1 MTKFVLSSR
10 SSIIPNR
17 AIFPHKKQNPA
28 LAANEYTHANNS
40 SRKLS
45 VTNDTVVQNAIPEM
59 NKTADT
65 HINPRPNAKSP
76 LTAFWIETLKTNAH
90 APKHTELASSAPSAV
105 RRKRPPPLFAHSFA
119 SSEDENGN
127 ENDETRRS
135 SVGFNFPLS
144 SLLLLLKSSVSFGE
158 MSGRR
163 ILASSS
169 SPSMSQ
175 PQVNILGSSPSSASA
190 CLRLQSDLRSIR
202 IEPPEGC
209 SASPHSDD
217 NLFVWS
223 ATICGPQDSPWEG
236 GIFSLRLTFSDSYPA
251 SAPRVRFVS
260 EMFHPNIY
268 PDGTLC
274 MDTIQ
279 EQWSPVHSVAS
290 LLTSVRSLL
299 CDPNVNS
306 PANPQAAKMLVEEE
320 KEYNKRVRRLARKTI
335 E

>member
-1 MTKFVLSSR
+1 MRFPKVFRHSRRRCLSFLVSRKSFLVVSRARFSPFQAHLTPVVLSS
-10 SSIIPNR
+10 NR
-17 AIFPHKKQNPA
+17 TNEHKQ
-28 LAANEYTHANNS
+28 
-40 SRKLS
+40 
-45 VTNDTVVQNAIPEM
+45 
-59 NKTADT
+59 
-65 HINPRPNAKSP
+65 
-76 LTAFWIETLKTNAH
+76 
-90 APKHTELASSAPSAV
+90 
-105 RRKRPPPLFAHSFA
+105 
-119 SSEDENGN
+119 
-127 ENDETRRS
+127 
-135 SVGFNFPLS
+135 
-144 SLLLLLKSSVSFGE
+144 
-158 MSGRR
+158 
-163 ILASSS
+163 
-169 SPSMSQ
+169 
-175 PQVNILGSSPSSASA
+175 
-190 CLRLQSDLRSIR
+190 
-202 IEPPEGC
+202 GC

-236 GIFSLRLTFSDSYPA
+236 GIFSLRLTFSDAYPA
-251 SAPRVRFVS
+251 TAPRVRFVS

-320 KEYNKRVRRLARKTI
+320 KEYNKRVRRLARKTV

>member
-1 MTKFVLSSR
+1 
-10 SSIIPNR
+10 
-17 AIFPHKKQNPA
+17 
-28 LAANEYTHANNS
+28 
-40 SRKLS
+40 
-45 VTNDTVVQNAIPEM
+45 
-59 NKTADT
+59 
-65 HINPRPNAKSP
+65 
-76 LTAFWIETLKTNAH
+76 
-90 APKHTELASSAPSAV
+90 
-105 RRKRPPPLFAHSFA
+105 
-119 SSEDENGN
+119 
-127 ENDETRRS
+127 
-135 SVGFNFPLS
+135 
-144 SLLLLLKSSVSFGE
+144 

-202 IEPPEGC
+202 IEPPEVKIREMFISLLSDKRFRSCFVLRFMRVSLTRCTSFLDTTQGC

>member
-1 MTKFVLSSR
+1 
-10 SSIIPNR
+10 
-17 AIFPHKKQNPA
+17 
-28 LAANEYTHANNS
+28 
-40 SRKLS
+40 
-45 VTNDTVVQNAIPEM
+45 
-59 NKTADT
+59 
-65 HINPRPNAKSP
+65 
-76 LTAFWIETLKTNAH
+76 
-90 APKHTELASSAPSAV
+90 
-105 RRKRPPPLFAHSFA
+105 
-119 SSEDENGN
+119 
-127 ENDETRRS
+127 
-135 SVGFNFPLS
+135 
-144 SLLLLLKSSVSFGE
+144 
-158 MSGRR
+158 
-163 ILASSS
+163 
-169 SPSMSQ
+169 MSQ

-202 IEPPEGC
+202 IEPPEVKIHEMFISLLSDKRFRSCFVLRFMRVSLTRCTSFLDNTQGC

>member
-1 MTKFVLSSR
+1 
-10 SSIIPNR
+10 
-17 AIFPHKKQNPA
+17 
-28 LAANEYTHANNS
+28 
-40 SRKLS
+40 
-45 VTNDTVVQNAIPEM
+45 
-59 NKTADT
+59 
-65 HINPRPNAKSP
+65 
-76 LTAFWIETLKTNAH
+76 
-90 APKHTELASSAPSAV
+90 
-105 RRKRPPPLFAHSFA
+105 
-119 SSEDENGN
+119 
-127 ENDETRRS
+127 
-135 SVGFNFPLS
+135 
-144 SLLLLLKSSVSFGE
+144 

-163 ILASSS
+163 IVASS
-169 SPSMSQ
+169 SPSMSSQ
-175 PQVNILGSSPSSASA
+175 PQVSILGSSPSSASA

>member
-1 MTKFVLSSR
+1 
-10 SSIIPNR
+10 
-17 AIFPHKKQNPA
+17 
-28 LAANEYTHANNS
+28 
-40 SRKLS
+40 
-45 VTNDTVVQNAIPEM
+45 
-59 NKTADT
+59 
-65 HINPRPNAKSP
+65 
-76 LTAFWIETLKTNAH
+76 
-90 APKHTELASSAPSAV
+90 
-105 RRKRPPPLFAHSFA
+105 
-119 SSEDENGN
+119 
-127 ENDETRRS
+127 
-135 SVGFNFPLS
+135 
-144 SLLLLLKSSVSFGE
+144 

-163 ILASSS
+163 GATTTTTTTSTPTPTTGSAKKTS
-169 SPSMSQ
+169 
-175 PQVNILGSSPSSASA
+175 LGSSPNNASA

-202 IEPPEGC
+202 VEPPEVRKGTHNDECVSPEKKREHVFKSFLVFVSRFGALLSFPSTPDAIVVVLLSNRTNEHEQGC

-236 GIFSLRLTFSDSYPA
+236 GIFSLRLTFSDAYPA
-251 SAPRVRFVS
+251 TAPRVRFVS

-279 EQWSPVHSVAS
+279 DQWSPVHSVAS

-306 PANPQAAKMLVEEE
+306 PANPQAAKMFVEEE
-320 KEYNKRVRRLARKTI
+320 KEYNKRVRRLARKTV

>member
-1 MTKFVLSSR
+1 M
-10 SSIIPNR
+10 
-17 AIFPHKKQNPA
+17 
-28 LAANEYTHANNS
+28 
-40 SRKLS
+40 
-45 VTNDTVVQNAIPEM
+45 
-59 NKTADT
+59 
-65 HINPRPNAKSP
+65 
-76 LTAFWIETLKTNAH
+76 
-90 APKHTELASSAPSAV
+90 
-105 RRKRPPPLFAHSFA
+105 
-119 SSEDENGN
+119 
-127 ENDETRRS
+127 
-135 SVGFNFPLS
+135 
-144 SLLLLLKSSVSFGE
+144 
-158 MSGRR
+158 
-163 ILASSS
+163 ASSS
-169 SPSMSQ
+169 SPSMPSQ
-175 PQVNILGSSPSSASA
+175 PHVNVLGSSPSSASA

>member
-1 MTKFVLSSR
+1 
-10 SSIIPNR
+10 
-17 AIFPHKKQNPA
+17 
-28 LAANEYTHANNS
+28 
-40 SRKLS
+40 
-45 VTNDTVVQNAIPEM
+45 
-59 NKTADT
+59 
-65 HINPRPNAKSP
+65 
-76 LTAFWIETLKTNAH
+76 
-90 APKHTELASSAPSAV
+90 
-105 RRKRPPPLFAHSFA
+105 
-119 SSEDENGN
+119 
-127 ENDETRRS
+127 
-135 SVGFNFPLS
+135 
-144 SLLLLLKSSVSFGE
+144 

-202 IEPPEGC
+202 IEPPEVKIREMFISLLSDKRFRSCFVLRFMRVSLTRCTSFLDNIQGC

>member
-1 MTKFVLSSR
+1 MRCLSRCCLTRFRSCFVLRFMRVS
-10 SSIIPNR
+10 
-17 AIFPHKKQNPA
+17 
-28 LAANEYTHANNS
+28 
-40 SRKLS
+40 
-45 VTNDTVVQNAIPEM
+45 
-59 NKTADT
+59 
-65 HINPRPNAKSP
+65 
-76 LTAFWIETLKTNAH
+76 LTRCT
-90 APKHTELASSAPSAV
+90 
-105 RRKRPPPLFAHSFA
+105 SFL
-119 SSEDENGN
+119 DN
-127 ENDETRRS
+127 T
-135 SVGFNFPLS
+135 
-144 SLLLLLKSSVSFGE
+144 
-158 MSGRR
+158 
-163 ILASSS
+163 
-169 SPSMSQ
+169 Q
-175 PQVNILGSSPSSASA
+175 
-190 CLRLQSDLRSIR
+190 
-202 IEPPEGC
+202 GC

-217 NLFVWS
+217 NLLVWS

>member
-1 MTKFVLSSR
+1 MV
-10 SSIIPNR
+10 
-17 AIFPHKKQNPA
+17 
-28 LAANEYTHANNS
+28 
-40 SRKLS
+40 
-45 VTNDTVVQNAIPEM
+45 
-59 NKTADT
+59 
-65 HINPRPNAKSP
+65 
-76 LTAFWIETLKTNAH
+76 
-90 APKHTELASSAPSAV
+90 
-105 RRKRPPPLFAHSFA
+105 
-119 SSEDENGN
+119 
-127 ENDETRRS
+127 
-135 SVGFNFPLS
+135 
-144 SLLLLLKSSVSFGE
+144 
-158 MSGRR
+158 
-163 ILASSS
+163 SSS

-175 PQVNILGSSPSSASA
+175 QQVSILGSSPSSASA

-202 IEPPEGC
+202 IEPPEVNTRCLSRCFEFALVCCSSFYARAADTLYLFSFPRNTNTQGC

>member
-1 MTKFVLSSR
+1 
-10 SSIIPNR
+10 
-17 AIFPHKKQNPA
+17 
-28 LAANEYTHANNS
+28 
-40 SRKLS
+40 
-45 VTNDTVVQNAIPEM
+45 
-59 NKTADT
+59 
-65 HINPRPNAKSP
+65 
-76 LTAFWIETLKTNAH
+76 
-90 APKHTELASSAPSAV
+90 
-105 RRKRPPPLFAHSFA
+105 
-119 SSEDENGN
+119 
-127 ENDETRRS
+127 
-135 SVGFNFPLS
+135 
-144 SLLLLLKSSVSFGE
+144 
-158 MSGRR
+158 
-163 ILASSS
+163 
-169 SPSMSQ
+169 MSQ

-202 IEPPEGC
+202 IEPPEVKIREMFISLLSDKRFRSCFVLRFVRVSLTRCTSFLDNTQGC

>member
-1 MTKFVLSSR
+1 
-10 SSIIPNR
+10 
-17 AIFPHKKQNPA
+17 
-28 LAANEYTHANNS
+28 
-40 SRKLS
+40 
-45 VTNDTVVQNAIPEM
+45 
-59 NKTADT
+59 
-65 HINPRPNAKSP
+65 
-76 LTAFWIETLKTNAH
+76 
-90 APKHTELASSAPSAV
+90 
-105 RRKRPPPLFAHSFA
+105 
-119 SSEDENGN
+119 
-127 ENDETRRS
+127 
-135 SVGFNFPLS
+135 
-144 SLLLLLKSSVSFGE
+144 

-202 IEPPEGC
+202 IEPPEVKIREMFISLLSDKRFRSCFVLRFMRVSLTRCTSFLDNTQGC

>member
-1 MTKFVLSSR
+1 MS
-10 SSIIPNR
+10 
-17 AIFPHKKQNPA
+17 
-28 LAANEYTHANNS
+28 
-40 SRKLS
+40 
-45 VTNDTVVQNAIPEM
+45 
-59 NKTADT
+59 
-65 HINPRPNAKSP
+65 
-76 LTAFWIETLKTNAH
+76 
-90 APKHTELASSAPSAV
+90 SSATTTQTTQQM
-105 RRKRPPPLFAHSFA
+105 
-119 SSEDENGN
+119 SSKGQ
-127 ENDETRRS
+127 
-135 SVGFNFPLS
+135 
-144 SLLLLLKSSVSFGE
+144 
-158 MSGRR
+158 
-163 ILASSS
+163 
-169 SPSMSQ
+169 SPSTNSA
-175 PQVNILGSSPSSASA
+175 ASA

-202 IEPPEGC
+202 IEPPEVRASRALFFFPEKARHRRGKRLFVRYFPTTRGEEEECFLISSDAIAYTHRFITNTRAARTLLLLHIFLSQGC

>member
-1 MTKFVLSSR
+1 
-10 SSIIPNR
+10 
-17 AIFPHKKQNPA
+17 
-28 LAANEYTHANNS
+28 
-40 SRKLS
+40 
-45 VTNDTVVQNAIPEM
+45 
-59 NKTADT
+59 
-65 HINPRPNAKSP
+65 
-76 LTAFWIETLKTNAH
+76 
-90 APKHTELASSAPSAV
+90 
-105 RRKRPPPLFAHSFA
+105 
-119 SSEDENGN
+119 
-127 ENDETRRS
+127 
-135 SVGFNFPLS
+135 
-144 SLLLLLKSSVSFGE
+144 
-158 MSGRR
+158 
-163 ILASSS
+163 
-169 SPSMSQ
+169 MSQ

-202 IEPPEGC
+202 IEPPEVKIREMFISLLSDKRFRSCFVLRFMRVSLTRCTSFLDNTQGC